1 MNFDLL
7 IDKLA
12 EIIGVVL
19 AIGYLLLA
27 VRQIIWCWLA
37 WILSSL
43 LYLYVMFNAGLYM
56 EAALQIF
63 YVAMGLYGWMQW
75 RKGNTEDHLVVRR
88 WGLGHHLFAVSVI
101 LILTLL
107 SGEVLSNYTTAA
119 MPFMDALTTWGA
131 IVTTYMVAK
140 KLIENW
146 IYWFVIDS
154 ISIYLFVSRELYFTA
169 VLFFVYLF
177 IIIIGYRSW
186 KQMELVQGESS
197 N

>member
-1 MNFDLL
+1 MSFDLL
-7 IDKLA
+7 INNLA

-19 AIGYLLLA
+19 AICYLLLA

-37 WILSSL
+37 WILSSC

-63 YVAMGLYGWMQW
+63 YVAMGFYGWMQW
-75 RKGNTEDHLVVRR
+75 SKGGTEDHLVVRR
-88 WGLGHHLFAVSVI
+88 WGLDGHLFAVAVI

-107 SGEVLSNYTTAA
+107 SGEVLSNYTAAA

-154 ISIYLFVSRELYFTA
+154 ISIYLFISRELYFTA
-169 VLFFVYLF
+169 GLFFVYLF
-177 IIIIGYRSW
+177 IIIFGYRSW

>member
-1 MNFDLL
+1 MSFDPL
-7 IDKLA
+7 IDNLA
-12 EIIGVVL
+12 EIIGVIF

-75 RKGNTEDHLVVRR
+75 SKDGTEEHLVVRR
-88 WGLGHHLFAVSVI
+88 WGLGNHLFAVSVI
-101 LILTLL
+101 SILTLL

-154 ISIYLFVSRELYFTA
+154 ISIYLFMSRELYFTA

-186 KQMELVQGESS
+186 KQMEMVQGESS
-197 N
+197 H

>member
-1 MNFDLL
+1 MNFNLL
-7 IDKLA
+7 IDNLA

-75 RKGNTEDHLVVRR
+75 RKGGTEDHLVVRR
-88 WGLGHHLFAVSVI
+88 WGLGNHLFAVSVI

-169 VLFFVYLF
+169 GLFFVYLF

>member
-7 IDKLA
+7 IDNLA

-107 SGEVLSNYTTAA
+107 SGEMLSNYTTAA

-154 ISIYLFVSRELYFTA
+154 ISIYLFISRELYFTA

>member
-1 MNFDLL
+1 MSFELL
-7 IDKLA
+7 IDNLA

-19 AIGYLLLA
+19 AICYLLLA

-37 WILSSL
+37 WILSSC

-63 YVAMGLYGWMQW
+63 YVVMGFYGWMQW
-75 RKGNTEDHLVVRR
+75 SKGGTEDHLVVRR
-88 WGLGHHLFAVSVI
+88 WGFGSHLFAVSVI

-107 SGEVLSNYTTAA
+107 SGEVLSNYTAAA

-154 ISIYLFVSRELYFTA
+154 ISIYLFISRELYFTA
-169 VLFFVYLF
+169 VLFFIYLF

-186 KQMELVQGESS
+186 KQMELVQGEFS

>member
-1 MNFDLL
+1 MNFDPL
-7 IDKLA
+7 IDNLA
-12 EIIGVVL
+12 EIIGAVL

-75 RKGNTEDHLVVRR
+75 RKGGTEDHLVVRR
-88 WGLGHHLFAVSVI
+88 WGLGNHLFAVSVI

>member
-1 MNFDLL
+1 MSFDFL
-7 IDKLA
+7 INNLA

-19 AIGYLLLA
+19 AICYLLLA

-37 WILSSL
+37 WILSSC

-63 YVAMGLYGWMQW
+63 YVAMGFYGWMQW
-75 RKGNTEDHLVVRR
+75 SKGGTEDHLVVRR
-88 WGLGHHLFAVSVI
+88 WGFGSHLFAVSVI

-107 SGEVLSNYTTAA
+107 SGEVLSNYTATA

-154 ISIYLFVSRELYFTA
+154 ISIYLFISRELYFTA
-169 VLFFVYLF
+169 GLFFVYLF
-177 IIIIGYRSW
+177 IIIFGYRSW

>member
-1 MNFDLL
+1 MSFDLL
-7 IDKLA
+7 IDNLA

-63 YVAMGLYGWMQW
+63 YVAMGFYGWMQW
-75 RKGNTEDHLVVRR
+75 RKGGTEDHLVVRR
-88 WGLGHHLFAVSVI
+88 WGLGNHLFAVSVI

-186 KQMELVQGESS
+186 KQMELVQSEPS

>member
-1 MNFDLL
+1 MSFELL
-7 IDKLA
+7 IDNLA
-12 EIIGVVL
+12 EIIGMVF
-19 AIGYLLLA
+19 AICYLLLA

-37 WILSSL
+37 WILSSC

-63 YVAMGLYGWMQW
+63 YVAMGFYGWMQW
-75 RKGNTEDHLVVRR
+75 SKGGTEDHLVVRR
-88 WGLGHHLFAVSVI
+88 WGLDGHLFAVAVI

-107 SGEVLSNYTTAA
+107 SGEVLSNYTAAA

-154 ISIYLFVSRELYFTA
+154 ISIYLFISRELYFTA
-169 VLFFVYLF
+169 GLFFVYLF
-177 IIIIGYRSW
+177 IIIFGYRSW
-186 KQMELVQGESS
+186 KQMELVQGEFS

>member
-1 MNFDLL
+1 MSFDLL
-7 IDKLA
+7 IDNLA

-75 RKGNTEDHLVVRR
+75 RKGGTEDHLVVRR
-88 WGLGHHLFAVSVI
+88 WGLGNHLFAVSVI

-131 IVTTYMVAK
+131 IVTTYMVAR

>member
-1 MNFDLL
+1 MSFDSL
-7 IDKLA
+7 IDDLA
-12 EIIGVVL
+12 EITGVIFAL
-19 AIGYLLLA
+19 GYLLLA

-43 LYLYVMFNAGLYM
+43 LYLYVMFDAGLYM

-75 RKGNTEDHLVVRR
+75 SKDGTEEHLVVRR
-88 WGLGHHLFAVSVI
+88 WGLGNHLFAVSVI

-131 IVTTYMVAK
+131 IVTTYMVAR

-186 KQMELVQGESS
+186 KQMELVQGEPS

>member
-1 MNFDLL
+1 MSFDLL
-7 IDKLA
+7 IDNLA

-75 RKGNTEDHLVVRR
+75 RKGGTEDHLVVRR
-88 WGLGHHLFAVSVI
+88 WGLGNHLFAVSVI

-154 ISIYLFVSRELYFTA
+154 ISIYLFISRELYFTA
-169 VLFFVYLF
+169 GLFFVYLF
-177 IIIIGYRSW
+177 IIIFGYRSW

>member
-1 MNFDLL
+1 M
-7 IDKLA
+7 
-12 EIIGVVL
+12 VL
-19 AIGYLLLA
+19 AICYLLLA

-37 WILSSL
+37 WILSSC

-63 YVAMGLYGWMQW
+63 YVAMGFYGWMQW
-75 RKGNTEDHLVVRR
+75 SKGGTEDHLVVRR
-88 WGLGHHLFAVSVI
+88 WGFGSHLFAVAVI

-107 SGEVLSNYTTAA
+107 SGEVLSNYTAAA

-154 ISIYLFVSRELYFTA
+154 ISIYLFISRELYFTA
-169 VLFFVYLF
+169 GLFFVYLF
-177 IIIIGYRSW
+177 IIIFGYRSW

>member
-1 MNFDLL
+1 MSFDFL
-7 IDKLA
+7 INNLA

-19 AIGYLLLA
+19 AICYLLLA

-37 WILSSL
+37 WILSSC

-63 YVAMGLYGWMQW
+63 YVVMGFYGWMQW
-75 RKGNTEDHLVVRR
+75 SKGGTEDHLVVRR
-88 WGLGHHLFAVSVI
+88 WGFGSHLFAVSVI

-107 SGEVLSNYTTAA
+107 SGEVLSNYTAAA

-154 ISIYLFVSRELYFTA
+154 ISIYLFISRELYFTA
-169 VLFFVYLF
+169 VLFFIYLF

-186 KQMELVQGESS
+186 KQMELVQGEFS

>member
-1 MNFDLL
+1 MSFELL
-7 IDKLA
+7 IDNLA
-12 EIIGVVL
+12 EIIGAVL
-19 AIGYLLLA
+19 AICYLLLA

-37 WILSSL
+37 WILSSC

-63 YVAMGLYGWMQW
+63 YVAMGFYGWMQW
-75 RKGNTEDHLVVRR
+75 SKGGTEDHLVVRR
-88 WGLGHHLFAVSVI
+88 WGFGSHLFAVAVI

-107 SGEVLSNYTTAA
+107 SGEVLSNYTAAA

-154 ISIYLFVSRELYFTA
+154 ISIYLFISRELYFTA
-169 VLFFVYLF
+169 VLFFIYLF

-186 KQMELVQGESS
+186 KQMESVQGESS

>member
-1 MNFDLL
+1 MSFDPL
-7 IDKLA
+7 IDNLA
-12 EIIGVVL
+12 EIIGVIF

-63 YVAMGLYGWMQW
+63 YVGMGLYGWMQW
-75 RKGNTEDHLVVRR
+75 SKGGMEEHLVVRR
-88 WGLGHHLFAVSVI
+88 WGLGNHLFAVSI
-101 LILTLL
+101 IFILTLL

-154 ISIYLFVSRELYFTA
+154 ISIYLFMSRELYFTA

-177 IIIIGYRSW
+177 IIVIGYRSW
-186 KQMELVQGESS
+186 KKMELVQGESS
-197 N
+197 H

>member
-1 MNFDLL
+1 MSFDLL
-7 IDKLA
+7 INNLA

-19 AIGYLLLA
+19 AICYLLLA

-37 WILSSL
+37 WILSSC

-63 YVAMGLYGWMQW
+63 YVVMGFYGWMQW
-75 RKGNTEDHLVVRR
+75 SKGGTEDHLVVRR
-88 WGLGHHLFAVSVI
+88 WGFGSHLFAVSVI

-107 SGEVLSNYTTAA
+107 SGEVLSNYTAAA

-154 ISIYLFVSRELYFTA
+154 ISIYLFISRELYFTA
-169 VLFFVYLF
+169 VLFFIYLF

-186 KQMELVQGESS
+186 KQMELVQGEFS

>member
-1 MNFDLL
+1 MSFDSL
-7 IDKLA
+7 IDNLA
-12 EIIGVVL
+12 EITGVIF

-63 YVAMGLYGWMQW
+63 YVAMGLYGWTQW
-75 RKGNTEDHLVVRR
+75 SKDGTEEHLVVRR
-88 WGLGHHLFAVSVI
+88 WGLGNHLFAVSVI

-154 ISIYLFVSRELYFTA
+154 ISIYLFISRELYFTA

-177 IIIIGYRSW
+177 IIIYGYRSW
-186 KQMELVQGESS
+186 KQMELAQGESS
-197 N
+197 H

>member
-1 MNFDLL
+1 MSFDLL
-7 IDKLA
+7 IDNLA

-75 RKGNTEDHLVVRR
+75 RKGGTEDHLVVRR
-88 WGLGHHLFAVSVI
+88 WGLGNHLFAVSVI

-186 KQMELVQGESS
+186 KQMELVQSESS

>member
-1 MNFDLL
+1 MSFDAL
-7 IDKLA
+7 IDNLA
-12 EIIGVVL
+12 EITGVIF

-43 LYLYVMFNAGLYM
+43 LYLYVMFDAGLYM

-75 RKGNTEDHLVVRR
+75 SKVGTEEHLVVRR
-88 WGLGHHLFAVSVI
+88 WGLGNHLFAVSII

-154 ISIYLFVSRELYFTA
+154 ISIYLFISRELYFTA

-177 IIIIGYRSW
+177 IIIYGYRSW
-186 KQMELVQGESS
+186 KQMELAQGESS
-197 N
+197 H

>member
-1 MNFDLL
+1 MSFDLL
-7 IDKLA
+7 IDNLA

-75 RKGNTEDHLVVRR
+75 RKGGTEDHLVVRR
-88 WGLGHHLFAVSVI
+88 WGLGNHLFAVSVI

>member
-7 IDKLA
+7 IDNLA

-75 RKGNTEDHLVVRR
+75 RKGGTEDHLVVRR
-88 WGLGHHLFAVSVI
+88 WGLGNHLFAVSVI

-154 ISIYLFVSRELYFTA
+154 ISIYLFISRELYFTA

-186 KQMELVQGESS
+186 KQMELVQSESS

>member
-1 MNFDLL
+1 MSFDAL
-7 IDKLA
+7 IDNLA
-12 EIIGVVL
+12 EIIGVMF

-75 RKGNTEDHLVVRR
+75 SKDGTEEHLVVRR
-88 WGLGHHLFAVSVI
+88 WGLGNHLFAVSVI

-154 ISIYLFVSRELYFTA
+154 ISIYLFISRELYFTA

-177 IIIIGYRSW
+177 IIIYGYRSW
-186 KQMELVQGESS
+186 KQMELAQGESS
-197 N
+197 H

>member
-1 MNFDLL
+1 MSFELL
-7 IDKLA
+7 IDNLA
-12 EIIGVVL
+12 EIIGMVF
-19 AIGYLLLA
+19 AICYLLLA

-37 WILSSL
+37 WILSSC

-75 RKGNTEDHLVVRR
+75 RKGGTEDHLVVRR
-88 WGLGHHLFAVSVI
+88 WGLGNHLFAVSVI

-107 SGEVLSNYTTAA
+107 SGEVLSNYTTAV

-146 IYWFVIDS
+146 IYWFVIDA
-154 ISIYLFVSRELYFTA
+154 ISIYLFMSRELYFTA

-186 KQMELVQGESS
+186 KQMEMVQGESS
-197 N
+197 H

>member
-1 MNFDLL
+1 MSFDPL
-7 IDKLA
+7 IDNLA
-12 EIIGVVL
+12 EIIGAVL

-75 RKGNTEDHLVVRR
+75 RKGGTEDHLVVRR
-88 WGLGHHLFAVSVI
+88 WGLGNHLFAVSVI

-131 IVTTYMVAK
+131 IVTTYMVAR

>member
-1 MNFDLL
+1 MSFDLL
-7 IDKLA
+7 IDNLA

-75 RKGNTEDHLVVRR
+75 RKGGTEDHLVVRR
-88 WGLGHHLFAVSVI
+88 WGLGNHLFAVSVI

-154 ISIYLFVSRELYFTA
+154 ISIYLFISRELYFTA

-186 KQMELVQGESS
+186 KQMELVQSESS

>member
-75 RKGNTEDHLVVRR
+75 RKGGTEDHLVVRR
-88 WGLGHHLFAVSVI
+88 WGLGNHLFAVSVI

-131 IVTTYMVAK
+131 IVTTYMVAR

>member
-1 MNFDLL
+1 MSFDPL
-7 IDKLA
+7 IDNLA
-12 EIIGVVL
+12 EIIGAVL

-75 RKGNTEDHLVVRR
+75 RKGGTEDHLVVRR
-88 WGLGHHLFAVSVI
+88 WGLGNHLFAVSVI

>member
-1 MNFDLL
+1 MSFDLL
-7 IDKLA
+7 INNLA

-19 AIGYLLLA
+19 AICYLLLA

-37 WILSSL
+37 WILSSC

-63 YVAMGLYGWMQW
+63 YVAMGFYGWMQW
-75 RKGNTEDHLVVRR
+75 SKGGTEDHLVVRR
-88 WGLGHHLFAVSVI
+88 WGFGSHLFAVAVI

-107 SGEVLSNYTTAA
+107 SGEVLSNYTAAA

-154 ISIYLFVSRELYFTA
+154 ISIYLFISRELYFTA
-169 VLFFVYLF
+169 GLFFVYLF
-177 IIIIGYRSW
+177 IIIFGYRSW

>member
-1 MNFDLL
+1 MSFDPL
-7 IDKLA
+7 IDNLA
-12 EIIGVVL
+12 EIIGAVL

-75 RKGNTEDHLVVRR
+75 SKGGTEDHLVVRR
-88 WGLGHHLFAVSVI
+88 WRFGSHLFAVSVI
-101 LILTLL
+101 LVLTLL
-107 SGEVLSNYTTAA
+107 SGEVLSNYTAAA

-154 ISIYLFVSRELYFTA
+154 ISIYLFISRELYFTA
-169 VLFFVYLF
+169 VLFFIYLF

>member
-1 MNFDLL
+1 MSFDPL
-7 IDKLA
+7 IDNLA
-12 EIIGVVL
+12 EIIGAVL

-75 RKGNTEDHLVVRR
+75 RKGDTEDHLVVRR
-88 WGLGHHLFAVSVI
+88 WALGNHLFAVSVI

>member
-1 MNFDLL
+1 MSFDPL
-7 IDKLA
+7 IDNLA
-12 EIIGVVL
+12 EIIGVIF

-63 YVAMGLYGWMQW
+63 YVAMGFYGWMQW
-75 RKGNTEDHLVVRR
+75 RKDGTEDHLVVRR
-88 WGLGHHLFAVSVI
+88 WGLGNHLFAVSVI

-186 KQMELVQGESS
+186 KQMELVRGESLY
-197 N
+197 

>member
-1 MNFDLL
+1 MSFELL
-7 IDKLA
+7 IDNLA

-19 AIGYLLLA
+19 AICYLLLA

-37 WILSSL
+37 WILSSC

-63 YVAMGLYGWMQW
+63 YVVMGFYGWMQW
-75 RKGNTEDHLVVRR
+75 SKGGTEDHLVVRR
-88 WGLGHHLFAVSVI
+88 WGFGSHLFAVAVI

-107 SGEVLSNYTTAA
+107 SGEVLSNYTAAA

-154 ISIYLFVSRELYFTA
+154 ISIYLFISRELYFTA

-177 IIIIGYRSW
+177 IIIFGYRSW

>member
-1 MNFDLL
+1 MSFDPL
-7 IDKLA
+7 IDNLA
-12 EIIGVVL
+12 EIIGVMF

-43 LYLYVMFNAGLYM
+43 LYLYVMFNADLYM

-63 YVAMGLYGWMQW
+63 YVAMGLYGWTQW
-75 RKGNTEDHLVVRR
+75 SKDGTEEHLVVRR

-146 IYWFVIDS
+146 IYWFVIDA
-154 ISIYLFVSRELYFTA
+154 ISIYLFMSRELYFTA

-177 IIIIGYRSW
+177 IIVIGYRSW
-186 KQMELVQGESS
+186 KQMEMVQDESS
-197 N
+197 Y

>member
-1 MNFDLL
+1 MSFELL
-7 IDKLA
+7 IDNLA
-12 EIIGVVL
+12 EIIGAVL
-19 AIGYLLLA
+19 AICYLLLA

-37 WILSSL
+37 WILSSC

-63 YVAMGLYGWMQW
+63 YVVMGFYGWMQW
-75 RKGNTEDHLVVRR
+75 SKGGMEDHLVVRR
-88 WGLGHHLFAVSVI
+88 WGFGSHLFAVSVI

-107 SGEVLSNYTTAA
+107 SGEVLSNYTAAA

-154 ISIYLFVSRELYFTA
+154 ISIYLFISRELYFTA
-169 VLFFVYLF
+169 GLFFVYLF
-177 IIIIGYRSW
+177 IIIFGYRSW

>member
-1 MNFDLL
+1 M
-7 IDKLA
+7 IDNLA
-12 EIIGVVL
+12 EIIGVMF

-75 RKGNTEDHLVVRR
+75 SKGGTEEHLVVRR
-88 WGLGHHLFAVSVI
+88 WGLGNHLFAVSVI

-154 ISIYLFVSRELYFTA
+154 ISIYLFMSRELYFTA

-177 IIIIGYRSW
+177 III
-186 KQMELVQGESS
+186 
-197 N
+197 

>member
-1 MNFDLL
+1 MSFDLL
-7 IDKLA
+7 INNLA

-19 AIGYLLLA
+19 AICYLLLA

-37 WILSSL
+37 WILSSC

-63 YVAMGLYGWMQW
+63 YVAMGFYGWMQW
-75 RKGNTEDHLVVRR
+75 SKVGMEDHLVVRR
-88 WGLGHHLFAVSVI
+88 WGLGGHLFAVSVI

-107 SGEVLSNYTTAA
+107 SGEVLSNYTAAA

-154 ISIYLFVSRELYFTA
+154 ISIYLFISRELYFTA

-177 IIIIGYRSW
+177 IIIFGYRSW

>member
-1 MNFDLL
+1 MSFDLL
-7 IDKLA
+7 IDNLA
-12 EIIGVVL
+12 EIIGVIL

-75 RKGNTEDHLVVRR
+75 RKGGTEDHLVVRR
-88 WGLGHHLFAVSVI
+88 WGLGNHLFAVSVI

-154 ISIYLFVSRELYFTA
+154 ISIYLFISRELYFTA

-186 KQMELVQGESS
+186 KQMELVQSESS